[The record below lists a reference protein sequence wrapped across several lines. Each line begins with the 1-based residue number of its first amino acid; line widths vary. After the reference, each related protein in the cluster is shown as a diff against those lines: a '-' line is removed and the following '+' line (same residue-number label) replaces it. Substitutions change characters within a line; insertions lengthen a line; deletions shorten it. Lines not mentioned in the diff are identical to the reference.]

1 MGEEEK
7 WVSSALMAVSAGV
20 HGGGWLCAGPVLNGC
35 SVGAAHSVL
44 MVPRLLRKDLEVE
57 SSVMAPV
64 GTVGSA
70 SDSGVWVQ
78 SCAVTDQSKATD
90 WGGLTPFWWPPFL
103 SSNHPALFHV
113 VLLFTFALPA

>member
-1 MGEEEK
+1 
-7 WVSSALMAVSAGV
+7 MAVSAGV
-20 HGGGWLCAGPVLNGC
+20 HGGGWLCAGPVLSGR

-44 MVPRLLRKDLEVE
+44 MAPCLLRKDPEVE

-70 SDSGVWVQ
+70 SDSGVRVQ

-90 WGGLTPFWWPPFL
+90 WGGLTSVLVATL
-103 SSNHPALFHV
+103 SLFQPSLHCFTLSFSSLLHYLLEV
-113 VLLFTFALPA
+113 VYERCI